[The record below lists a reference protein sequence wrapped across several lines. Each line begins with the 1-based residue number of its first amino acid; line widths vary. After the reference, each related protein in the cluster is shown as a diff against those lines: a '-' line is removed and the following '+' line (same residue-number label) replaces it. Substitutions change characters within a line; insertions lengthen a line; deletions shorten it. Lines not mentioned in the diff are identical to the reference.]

1 MGKLLERL
9 KFGTGVSKGERLIYV
24 VVLLWVLFGVLG
36 ILRSANLTQV
46 AGYYASLTLFVS
58 TYLWGEW
65 KRSSISTPLFTKGEN
80 SSREV
85 IIYITVFLWTLA
97 GVFGVFYLTDLN
109 PLTVYFSALSP
120 FVMSYIIYK
129 TTKGET
135 TTPLP
140 MFDGTTQALV
150 DNAKNAV
157 DIKQSTVIKE
167 EIKRE
172 DNKTTKTTTID
183 TLGTESQ
190 NEPLIILDE
199 PKDRTVSTT
208 PPPIDDS
215 KDVTDGI

>member
-1 MGKLLERL
+1 MKKFLKKLKLRERI
-9 KFGTGVSKGERLIYV
+9 SKGERLTYV
-24 VVLLWVLFGVLG
+24 VVLLWVLFGTLG
-36 ILRSANLTQV
+36 IIKSTNLTQL

-65 KRSSISTPLFTKGEN
+65 KRSSISTPLFRKGEN

-85 IIYITVFLWTLA
+85 IIYVTIFLWTVA
-97 GVFGVFYLTDLN
+97 GAFGVFFLTDLN

-135 TTPLP
+135 TTSLP
-140 MFDGTTQALV
+140 IFDGSSQALV

-183 TLGTESQ
+183 TLGTETQ
-190 NEPLIILDE
+190 EEPIIILDE

-208 PPPIDDS
+208 SPPIDDS